1 MASSSIYPKTKQ
13 IKEKRNGYESNY
25 SSTQTTVIK

>member
-13 IKEKRNGYESNY
+13 IKEKRNEYESNY
-25 SSTQTTVIK
+25 SSTQATVTK